1 MMNSLSRF
9 KTVMT
14 AIALASSSALILP
27 PDCLGSDSV
36 KPPEIFRVNEKRTN
50 LLLFTSGYEAL
61 YGNLDGAT
69 DVLGLGTLG
78 TTLSRDDNRY
88 VLHTGRLFIDNGKQ
102 PFSISTRLCSV
113 RVNADATVVIEVH
126 PRKPVR
132 ITALSGARESAV
144 VIKARGRKGQSFA
157 LKPGEE
163 LVLADSVLSP
173 EMRHHQMDSS
183 ASTCRFSRKLE
194 GWI

>member
-1 MMNSLSRF
+1 MPLD
-9 KTVMT
+9 
-14 AIALASSSALILP
+14 ALGA
-27 PDCLGSDSV
+27 DSV
-36 KPPEIFRVNEKRTN
+36 KAPEIIRVNEKRTN

-61 YGNLDGAT
+61 YGNLAGAT

-88 VLHTGRLFIDNGKQ
+88 VLHTGRLLIDNGKQ

-113 RVNADATVVIEVH
+113 RLNADATVVIEVH

-132 ITALSGARESAV
+132 ITALAGARDSAV
-144 VIKARGRKGQSFA
+144 VVKARGKRGQSFA

-163 LVLADSVLSP
+163 LVLADSVLAP
-173 EMRHHQMDSS
+173 EDEAPSDGSS
-183 ASTCRFSRKLE
+183 ALTCRSFRKLE
-194 GWI
+194 GWILKSKVLLWMNLSNKKRKARARA